1 MILIYISNFTF
12 AFAFFQEIFVRPFNI
27 IWISWKKSPS
37 EIIYD
42 TAKVAKNIVTLS
54 SSGFDIKTKG
64 NKSLTGNLESHA
76 LVVSSLFI
84 S

>member
-1 MILIYISNFTF
+1 M
-12 AFAFFQEIFVRPFNI
+12 RPFNI

-42 TAKVAKNIVTLS
+42 TAEVAKNIVTLS

-64 NKSLTGNLESHA
+64 NKSLTGNLQSHA
-76 LVVSSLFI
+76 LVVSSLFTSYKRTYLLI
-84 S
+84 LIASTRNDF